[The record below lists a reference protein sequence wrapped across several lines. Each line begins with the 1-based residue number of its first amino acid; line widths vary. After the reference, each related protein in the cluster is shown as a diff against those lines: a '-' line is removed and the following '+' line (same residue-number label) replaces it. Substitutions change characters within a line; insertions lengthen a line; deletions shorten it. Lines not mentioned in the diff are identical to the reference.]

1 MKITQRKV
9 LKIQEEKKHLK
20 LKKLKKGIKTTEDVK
35 VPIQRK
41 NKNMDFHYEEQ
52 NVDIEEENEEEES
65 EESPQYIVEVES
77 YTSPTIKNIVEKIA
91 ENELLNGINTCLMIK
106 GQEQKGILFLGQ
118 NETIIFVSFEGK
130 KETIISLNN
139 IKRIY
144 FNIKG
149 SVNLRNY
156 KKKSDDR
163 FIRFVELNNKKT
175 DFKFNNDTELEY
187 LIKGLIQ
194 TYRNRNPQLIKI

>member
-1 MKITQRKV
+1 MKSKM
-9 LKIQEEKKHLK
+9 L
-20 LKKLKKGIKTTEDVK
+20 
-35 VPIQRK
+35 
-41 NKNMDFHYEEQ
+41 
-52 NVDIEEENEEEES
+52 IEENQEEEES
-65 EESPQYIVEVES
+65 EEFPQYIVEVES
-77 YTSPTIKNIVEKIA
+77 YTSPKVKNIDEKIA
-91 ENELLNGINTCLMIK
+91 KNELLNGINTCLMIK
-106 GQEQKGILFLGQ
+106 GQDQKGILFFGQ

-156 KKKSDDR
+156 KKKNNDR
-163 FIRFVELNNKKT
+163 FIQFVELNNKKT

-194 TYRNRNPQLIKI
+194 TYKIEHRKLIKI

>member
-1 MKITQRKV
+1 
-9 LKIQEEKKHLK
+9 
-20 LKKLKKGIKTTEDVK
+20 
-35 VPIQRK
+35 
-41 NKNMDFHYEEQ
+41 
-52 NVDIEEENEEEES
+52 
-65 EESPQYIVEVES
+65 
-77 YTSPTIKNIVEKIA
+77 
-91 ENELLNGINTCLMIK
+91 MIK
-106 GQEQKGILFLGQ
+106 GQNRKGILFLGQ
-118 NETIIFVSFEGK
+118 NETIIFISFEGK

-156 KKKSDDR
+156 KKKSNDR
-163 FIRFVELNNKKT
+163 FIQFVELNNKKT

-194 TYRNRNPQLIKI
+194 NYRNRTPPIDKNLIYGKISKFYTFTNTIFKNEEKETKNININK